1 MLTPLSD
8 IKTITPLVLGQGQW
22 LTLEKLHYF
31 DVNGVKRPWERCVR
45 KNTAALWPMVNK
57 FHSYSVDIH
66 AILKTNHGLQLLLV
80 VQYRP
85 AIEKYAIE
93 FPSGLIDPN
102 ETVVNAAHRELKE
115 ETGYDV
121 EKDTFRLCTQPV
133 CYEPG
138 LTNSTCYVA
147 HITIDTTAM
156 TASPKPELE
165 QDEWSLQTVALP
177 LKDLMVHLT
186 DLQDKHGLV
195 IDSRVYAFASG
206 LAFSGNDL
214 VQ

>member
-8 IKTITPLVLGQGQW
+8 IKTTTPLVLGQGQW
-22 LTLEKLHYF
+22 ITLEKLQYF
-31 DVNGVKRPWERCVR
+31 DINGVKRPWERCVR
-45 KNTAALWPMVNK
+45 RNTAAPLA
-57 FHSYSVDIH
+57 D
-66 AILKTNHGLQLLLV
+66 V

-102 ETVVNAAHRELKE
+102 ETAVNAAYRELKE

-121 EKDTFRLCTQPV
+121 EKDTFRLCAQPV

-147 HITIDTTAM
+147 HITIDTTTM

-165 QDEWSLQTVALP
+165 QDEWSLQTVTLP
-177 LKDLMVHLT
+177 LKDLMTHLS
-186 DLQDKHGLV
+186 DLQNKHGLV

-206 LAFSGNDL
+206 LAFAGNDL